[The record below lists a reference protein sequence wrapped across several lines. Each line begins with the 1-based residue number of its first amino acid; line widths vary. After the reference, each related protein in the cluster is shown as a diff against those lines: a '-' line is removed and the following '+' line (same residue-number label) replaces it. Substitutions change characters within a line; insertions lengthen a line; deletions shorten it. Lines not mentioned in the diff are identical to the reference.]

1 MSHRKRG
8 RAPQSS
14 TMRKRKSRKRAGV
27 RARERSQQSKYAS
40 KPHVRKSATARKRL
54 WRMNKQAPAYVKAC
68 LSDLT
73 FACKQQVLADERVA
87 AAAQAAAAERLEA
100 ERVARDDERVAAA
113 AQAAAAERLEAER
126 VARERALVQRIT
138 QRTTEYAATMRLEHQ
153 ARQRAEVQRRSQF
166 LRIVRERDSAHR
178 KHQQTLRATNR
189 ALPHRPRRRAPRLT
203 NKQYEWLYPQQNEL
217 HDAAQH
223 EVEKPHIVLPVLAP
237 QIIAPASP
245 QALREIVR
253 ETLQSL
259 CERCE
264 VRETLQSLCERCEQA
279 FEYDA
284 KREREEVNESDV
296 HLALLNPT
304 HPSMPP
310 MMRPTSATLS
320 RVGLRVY
327 GISAGDSWE
336 NAHSAEPCPER
347 LSEISRCARD
357 IHATLNR
364 NSTLQHWA
372 KAQCE
377 SGSA

>member
-73 FACKQQVLADERVA
+73 FACKQQVLA
-87 AAAQAAAAERLEA
+87 
-100 ERVARDDERVAAA
+100 DERVAAA